1 MTKQIACW
9 LALFTILF
17 ARKVGVAQSSGEEKP
32 ATAQVTET
40 QKKNV
45 QEYVELLHADI
56 RQQKDEIMGAVLAL
70 DAEQAKKFWPI
81 YEEYSA
87 ELMRLNKLR
96 TTNLLDYAQG
106 YGQMTDAKADDL
118 MQRDFEYQR
127 KRSELLAKYYGKVK
141 EVLGAVEA
149 ARFLQIENQLLL
161 ILDLQSASFLPIGQ
175 GS

>member
-1 MTKQIACW
+1 MRKQIACW
-9 LALFTILF
+9 LALFTILS
-17 ARKVGVAQSSGEEKP
+17 ARKAGIAQASGEDKQT
-32 ATAQVTET
+32 TAQVTET

-45 QEYVELLHADI
+45 EEYIELLHADI

-81 YEEYSA
+81 YEEFSA
-87 ELMRLNKLR
+87 ELMKLNQLR
-96 TTNLLDYAQG
+96 TTNLLDYAQN

-118 MQRDFEYQR
+118 MQKDFDYQK

-141 EVLGAVEA
+141 EALGAVEA
-149 ARFLQIENQLLL
+149 ARFLQIENQLLM
-161 ILDLQSASFLPIGQ
+161 ILDLQTASFLPIAQ